1 MKDEKE
7 IYSIDYIIIGDTNVG
22 KTNIIYR
29 YRKGEFLNDDI
40 TATVGLEFS
49 SKFVEINNRIFQLK
63 LWDTAGMDGFESI
76 RKGFYK
82 NAACAIIVYDI
93 TEKKTLESV
102 DKWIEECNENSD
114 NILLKVLVANKSDL
128 IQEGNNYEEEGKA
141 VQKKYYIDMF
151 FVSSALTGKN
161 INKIFT
167 ESIKKLYDT
176 ISNEENEGKEF
187 QGIKKINE
195 KINPDESISIIT
207 YEEKEK
213 NKNIE
218 DKEDDNDNHKD
229 SSNSC
234 FII

>member
-1 MKDEKE
+1 MKGEKE

-29 YRKGEFLNDDI
+29 YRKGEFLSDDI

-63 LWDTAGMDGFESI
+63 VWDTAGMDKYESI

-102 DKWIEECNENSD
+102 DKWIEECKENSG

-128 IQEGNNYEEEGKA
+128 IKEGNNYEEEGKN
-141 VQKKYYIDMF
+141 VQNRYDIDMF
-151 FVSSALTGKN
+151 FVSSALTGYN

-167 ESIKKLYDT
+167 ESIKKLYET

-218 DKEDDNDNHKD
+218 DKEDDNDNHENL
-229 SSNSC
+229 SSSC